1 MKYIKLFEAFFD
13 NIGSI
18 YIKGKMYDFRI
29 PELYN
34 FIKLKNYKI
43 EELDVKK
50 LYKNCLT
57 NDFKNIT
64 IKKGNKWVKF
74 EDLPKKE
81 QDRIIDDENKQID
94 KSSLIYPI
102 IIIKQ
107 KNENTI
113 IDGNHRLKKAFNIGS
128 DKIKSYIIPEK
139 DILDAIENKELTTV

>member
-1 MKYIKLFEAFFD
+1 MKYVKLFEAFFN

-18 YIKGKMYDFRI
+18 SINTKMYDFRI

-34 FIKLKNYKI
+34 FIKTKNYKI
-43 EELDVKK
+43 EKLDVKK

-64 IKKGNKWVKF
+64 VKKNNKWIKF
-74 EDLPKKE
+74 EDLPKKD
-81 QDRIIDDENKQID
+81 QDEIIDDENKQID

-113 IDGNHRLKKAFNIGS
+113 IDGNHRLKKAFNIKA
-128 DKIKSYIIPEK
+128 DKIKAYVIPEE
-139 DILDAIENKELTTV
+139 DILDAIKNKELTTV